1 VSLNTQK
8 STILTN
14 FCNPE
19 IPGLGRRQS
28 RDSGMVKTAGILG
41 SRDCKH
47 YLQHLSRWA
56 QQLESDNIP
65 KVCYLSR
72 VGCFRFM
79 PGHCEDVVWLVPLLF
94 SCDKVNDG
102 VEETAVMWTAQWAG
116 TCDAPLQQLVQFR
129 PQLLHSSRQQYL
141 LLKRL
146 LSWNVN
152 LISYVN

>member
-72 VGCFRFM
+72 VGCFSLSSVLSGSCLDTVKTWFGWSR
-79 PGHCEDVVWLVPLLF
+79 CSSVVTRSMMAL
-94 SCDKVNDG
+94 
-102 VEETAVMWTAQWAG
+102 
-116 TCDAPLQQLVQFR
+116 R
-129 PQLLHSSRQQYL
+129 
-141 LLKRL
+141 RL
-146 LSWNVN
+146 LSCGLPNEPGLVMHRCSN
-152 LISYVN
+152 LSSSVRNSCIVHDNNIYS